1 MKRLLRSSVLLP
13 IWILA
18 FAFMVSMPCVTVM
31 AQSKITVTGVVT
43 DTEKRPIP
51 GVTVIIKDSFSG
63 TTTDNEGRYSIR
75 TSTVDVLEFSS
86 LGYVAQ
92 DVAVAGRTI
101 VDVALAEDMQQIETV
116 VVEIGYGEQRKR
128 DVSGAV
134 GIVSMDD
141 MIKAPVT
148 SFDQALQGRVA
159 GVNVSSADG
168 QPGSDFNIVIR
179 GANSLTQDNSP
190 LYVIDGFPLEDLS
203 MSAINPDDIESM
215 TVLKDASASAIYGS
229 RGANGVII
237 IETKKG
243 KEGSP
248 VVTYKGTFGVQEV
261 TKTIEMMTPYE
272 YVSYLIERDPSN
284 GPKFLENQDRTM
296 DYYRNIEGIN
306 WQDKI
311 FRPAFVHMHN
321 VSVRGGTKMTKYAI
335 SGSYNNQDGII
346 VNSGY
351 SKAQGRISLDQRLS
365 KYVRLSVNANYTQ
378 DKVSGQTTSASLSTS
393 NSYSTY
399 LMYRTWA
406 FGPVLLEGQSLDDMF
421 GDDDIDGG
429 NAAVMNPYVT
439 TMNENRHNTRSRLI
453 TNAKLDFQLARGLK
467 LTVRGGYTSYNYRLT
482 EFNNSESYKGYPRPN
497 NNKGVNASVT
507 HYSRQEWMN
516 ENILTYNRKYNK
528 RHNFNAMV
536 AFTMQGT
543 MPQSYKFE
551 NVLIPNEDLGISGM
565 DDGTP
570 YSTTVKLSE
579 SRLMSALARI
589 NYNYKSRYMLTV
601 SFRADGSSK
610 FVKGHRWGYFPSGAV
625 AWRMGEEPWL
635 RKVKWIDE
643 AKLRFSVGMTGNNRV
658 GDFSAYPVISMED
671 YYSINGGD
679 LEEVYIMTNLGN
691 KDLTWETT
699 TQYNLGYDLSLFD
712 SRVNFTFDIYRKN
725 TRDLLLNA
733 NLPYSSGF
741 TKVYKNIGSVRNDG
755 LELSL
760 STVNIRTKD
769 FQWTTDFNINFNRS
783 KVLALSEDEEFLLSK
798 ISFTADFNNTYL
810 YIARVGGPIASFYGY
825 EWAGVY
831 GYEDFDVDSSG
842 NYTLKQSVPTNG
854 DERGN
859 IKPGDIKY
867 VDQNGDGV
875 VNDQDRV
882 VIGRCEPIHTGGF
895 NNNFTYKGLSLNI
908 FFQWS
913 YGNDVMNANR
923 IIFEGNAMQRN
934 INQYRSYTDRWS
946 PENQDSRNFRTGGQ
960 GPTGVYSSR
969 TIEDGSYLR
978 LKTLQLS
985 YRLPD
990 KWVKKMR
997 ISSFEIFISGQNL
1010 WTWTKYSG
1018 LDPEV
1023 STRHSALT
1031 PGFDYSAYARNRIY
1045 TGGIK
1050 LTF

>member
-1 MKRLLRSSVLLP
+1 MDKFLRSSLLVSLLMLCVLL
-13 IWILA
+13 
-18 FAFMVSMPCVTVM
+18 SPCISGEVR
-31 AQSKITVTGVVT
+31 AQSSRVTVTGVVT
-43 DTEKRPIP
+43 DKDNKPLP

-63 TTTDNEGRYSIR
+63 TTTDSEGRYSIK
-75 TSTVDVLEFSS
+75 TAKTDILEFSS
-86 LGYVAQ
+86 LGYASQ
-92 DVAVAGRTI
+92 EVAVAARSNI
-101 VDVALAEDMQQIETV
+101 DVTLLEDTQQIETV

-128 DVSGAV
+128 DVSGSV
-134 GIVSMDD
+134 GVVDLD
-141 MIKAPVT
+141 NMIKAPVT

-159 GVNVSSADG
+159 GVNVSSSDG

-243 KEGSP
+243 KEGRP
-248 VVTYKGTFGVQEV
+248 VISYKGTFGVQEV
-261 TKTIEMMTPYE
+261 TKTIEMMNPYE
-272 YVSYLIERDPSN
+272 YVTYLIERDPSN
-284 GPKFLENQDRTM
+284 GPRFLENQDRTM
-296 DYYRNIEGIN
+296 DYYRNIEGID

-321 VSVRGGTKMTKYAI
+321 ISIRGGNKMTKYAI
-335 SGSYNNQDGII
+335 SGSYNDQDGII

-351 SKAQGRISLDQRLS
+351 RKAQGRMSLDQRLS
-365 KYVRLSVNANYTQ
+365 KYVRLNINANFTQ
-378 DKVSGQTTSASLSTS
+378 DRISGQTSSAALSTS

-439 TMNENRHNTRSRLI
+439 TMNENRNNVRSTLI
-453 TNAKLDFQLARGLK
+453 TNAKLDFQLAPGLK
-467 LTVRGGYTSYNYRLT
+467 LTVRGGYTAYNQRLT

-497 NNKGVNASVT
+497 NNKGVNASVR
-507 HYSRQEWMN
+507 HYTREEWMN
-516 ENILTYNRKYNK
+516 ENILTYNRKYNR

-543 MPQSYKFE
+543 LPQRYQFE
-551 NVLIPNEDLGISGM
+551 NVQIPNERLGISGM

-570 YSTTVKLSE
+570 YSTTVTLSE

-589 NYNYKSRYMLTV
+589 NYNYKSRYMLTA

-610 FVKGHRWGYFPSGAV
+610 FMKGHRWGYFPSGAV

-635 RKVKWIDE
+635 RQFKWIDE
-643 AKLRFSVGMTGNNRV
+643 SKLRFSVGVTGNNRV
-658 GDFSAYPVISMED
+658 GDFSAYPVISMDD
-671 YYSINGGD
+671 YYAFDNGE
-679 LEEVYIMTNLGN
+679 LSEAYIMTNMGN
-691 KDLTWETT
+691 SDLTWETT
-699 TQYNLGYDLSLFD
+699 VQYDLGYDLSLFNE
-712 SRVNFTFDIYRKN
+712 RVNFTFDIYRKN
-725 TRDLLLNA
+725 TSNLLLNS

-769 FQWTTDFNINFNRS
+769 FEWTTDFNISFNRS
-783 KVLALSEDEEFLLSK
+783 KVLSLAENEEFLLSK
-798 ISFTADFNNTYL
+798 ISFTADYNSTYL
-810 YIARVGGPIASFYGY
+810 YIARVGGPIAAFYGY
-825 EWAGVY
+825 EWDGVY
-831 GYEDFDVDSSG
+831 GYDDFDRDSAG
-842 NYTLKQSVPTNG
+842 NYVLKKGVPTNG

-859 IKPGDIKY
+859 IQPGDIKY
-867 VDQNGDGV
+867 VDQNGDGI
-875 VNDQDRV
+875 VNDKDQV
-882 VIGRCEPIHTGGF
+882 IIGRCEPIHTGGF

-923 IIFEGNAMQRN
+923 IIFEGNAMGRN
-934 INQYRSYTDRWS
+934 INQFRSYTDRWS

-960 GPTGVYSSR
+960 GPTGYYSSR

-985 YRLPD
+985 YKLPQR
-990 KWVKKMR
+990 WIRHLR
-997 ISSFEIFISGQNL
+997 ISSLEVFVSGQNL

-1045 TGGIK
+1045 TGGVK